1 MSTSFFTAPG
11 FNHSSI
17 YTSFI
22 TRPRPTF
29 TTTAPGAKTTT
40 TEYAPEILPE
50 ATFTAPGGSV
60 TYTQLATTTLAGATI
75 TSLVFQ
81 PGENSTITSIET
93 TTCDETVSTCSAS
106 PISPVSPSRE
116 TTIYTTNYVTQT
128 IATAYTAA
136 ATCSDKTIT
145 ITVSAGDWDAPG
157 TYVPHTWSD
166 KSSGHGGATTTSGRS
181 WRRM

>member
-60 TYTQLATTTLAGATI
+60 TYTPVRIAQSPASKPRLATKQYRPAVLRQPVQSRLHVRPQFIPQI
-75 TSLVFQ
+75 TSPRPLPRPIPPPRLAAIRRSRSQSQ
-81 PGENSTITSIET
+81 PVTGTHLAPTFLTPGVTSRL
-93 TTCDETVSTCSAS
+93 D
-106 PISPVSPSRE
+106 
-116 TTIYTTNYVTQT
+116 
-128 IATAYTAA
+128 TAA
-136 ATCSDKTIT
+136 RPLP
-145 ITVSAGDWDAPG
+145 VAGP
-157 TYVPHTWSD
+157 
-166 KSSGHGGATTTSGRS
+166 GGACSTLSYERDDDE
-181 WRRM
+181 MK